1 MSVPPIPVP
10 VEMLSERPFSF
21 YPPILNVEH
30 NEWNLLQASWAE
42 IQVENTR
49 EPVTVWV
56 PRRFLGD
63 ISSVDLPVM
72 IVGLV
77 KELEYRAGVLIPID
91 RRVVEMPPPPAERR
105 PPMVAEARPTAEPT
119 HRPRFEGSERRIGK
133 LIAWV
138 LAVSIAICIF
148 VIAVFQGHQGGRV
161 TFRSVVQSDL
171 GLTARDDYFSVIQK
185 LGPPAE
191 EHWRENSGELQY
203 RELSYP
209 AQKIHVILMGPER
222 DTVRYI
228 GAVDDNWKT
237 VHSVELPG
245 GRNSASILKSLPR
258 F

>member
-1 MSVPPIPVP
+1 
-10 VEMLSERPFSF
+10 VETLSERPFSF

-30 NEWNLLQASWAE
+30 NEWSFRQANWAE
-42 IQVENTR
+42 ILVENTR
-49 EPVTVWV
+49 EPITVWV
-56 PRRFLGD
+56 PRRFLGEV
-63 ISSVDLPVM
+63 SSVDLPVM

-91 RRVVEMPPPPAERR
+91 RRVVEMPGPAIAKRRTAAEDEPPAPIAGPRMER
-105 PPMVAEARPTAEPT
+105 
-119 HRPRFEGSERRIGK
+119 SESRIGR
-133 LIAWV
+133 LIALV
-138 LAVSIAICIF
+138 LAISIAVCIF

-161 TFRSVVQSDL
+161 EFKSVVQSDL
-171 GLTARDDYFSVIQK
+171 GLTARDDYYSVIQK
-185 LGPPAE
+185 LGQPAE

-209 AQKIHVILMGPER
+209 AQKIHIILMGPER
-222 DTVRYI
+222 ETARYI
-228 GAVDDNWKT
+228 GAMDESWKV